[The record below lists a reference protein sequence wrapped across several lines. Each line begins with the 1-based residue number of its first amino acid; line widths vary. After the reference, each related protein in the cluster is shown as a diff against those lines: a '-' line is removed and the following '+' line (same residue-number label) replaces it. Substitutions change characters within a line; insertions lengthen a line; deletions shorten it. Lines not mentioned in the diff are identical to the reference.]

1 MTAHIVTASAPG
13 FKPQA
18 ELFAGDFAL
27 QYHLPNWFRQENA
40 DMARR
45 LTGITG
51 GYRRRKSQ
59 EADEFYLLADYFDSV
74 ELAGGVPVLIPQVR
88 GDEALRDL
96 LGRLDGLV
104 ITGGPDTPPERYG
117 QPAHPMTKPVHKR
130 RDEFDFRCVEAALD
144 LGLPILAICYGA
156 QLLNVFLGGTLIQ
169 DIPSQ
174 RPSAGRHVQDGP
186 RLLHPV
192 RIEPG
197 TKLAHCLGAAELE
210 ANSSHHQAVDRLGRG
225 LRVSARSRDGI
236 IEGVETTDDRL
247 ILGVQWH
254 PEELAAK
261 SPDHLKLFQAV
272 VGS

>member
-1 MTAHIVTASAPG
+1 
-13 FKPQA
+13 
-18 ELFAGDFAL
+18 
-27 QYHLPNWFRQENA
+27 
-40 DMARR
+40 MARR
-45 LTGITG
+45 LIGITG
-51 GYRRRKSQ
+51 GYRRRKTQ
-59 EADEFYLLADYFDSV
+59 RADEFYLLADYFDSV
-74 ELAGGVPVLIPQVR
+74 ELAGGTPVLIPQV
-88 GDEALRDL
+88 GADETLRDL

-104 ITGGPDTPPERYG
+104 ITGGPDTPPARYG
-117 QPAHPMTKPVHKR
+117 QPPHPMTKPVHCR
-130 RDEFDFRCVEAALD
+130 RDEFDFRCLGTALD

-156 QLLNVFLGGTLIQ
+156 QLLNIFMGGTLIQ

-174 RPSAGRHVQDGP
+174 RPSADRHAQEGP

-197 TKLAHCLGAAELE
+197 TKLARCLGVTEVEVA
-210 ANSSHHQAVDRLGRG
+210 SSHHQAVDRVGRG

-236 IEGVETTDDRL
+236 IEGIETEDDRL

-261 SPDHLKLFQAV
+261 HPEHLKLFQAV

>member
-1 MTAHIVTASAPG
+1 
-13 FKPQA
+13 
-18 ELFAGDFAL
+18 
-27 QYHLPNWFRQENA
+27 
-40 DMARR
+40 MARR
-45 LTGITG
+45 LIGITG

-74 ELAGGVPVLIPQVR
+74 ELAGGVPVLIPQIR
-88 GDEALRDL
+88 NGDALRDL
-96 LGRLDGLV
+96 LGRLGGLV
-104 ITGGPDTPPERYG
+104 ITGGPDTPPARYG
-117 QPAHPMTKPVHKR
+117 QPAHSMTKPVHKR
-130 RDEFDFRCVEAALD
+130 RDEFDFRCLETALD

-192 RIEPG
+192 RIEPD
-197 TKLAHCLGAAELE
+197 TKLARCLGVAGLE
-210 ANSSHHQAVDRLGRG
+210 ANSSHHQAVDQLGRG

-236 IEGVETTDDRL
+236 VEGIETTDDRL

>member
-1 MTAHIVTASAPG
+1 MI
-13 FKPQA
+13 
-18 ELFAGDFAL
+18 
-27 QYHLPNWFRQENA
+27 
-40 DMARR
+40 RR
-45 LTGITG
+45 LIGITG
-51 GYRRRKSQ
+51 GYRRRKTQ
-59 EADEFYLLADYFDSV
+59 QADEFYLLADYFDSV
-74 ELAGGVPVLIPQVR
+74 ELAGGAPVLIPQVG

-117 QPAHPMTKPVHKR
+117 QQPHPMTKPVHRR
-130 RDEFDFRCVEAALD
+130 RDEFDFRCLGTALD

-156 QLLNVFLGGTLIQ
+156 QLLNIFLGGTLIQ

-174 RPSAGRHVQDGP
+174 RPSADRHVQDGP
-186 RLLHPV
+186 RLLHSV

-197 TKLAHCLGAAELE
+197 TKLARCLGVTEVEVA
-210 ANSSHHQAVDRLGRG
+210 SSHHQAVDRIGRG

-236 IEGVETTDDRL
+236 IEGIETEDDRL

-261 SPDHLKLFQAV
+261 HPDHLKLFQAV